1 VSDRER
7 VRIPKGRFD
16 LVVEL
21 DDGTVVVLEGARIG
35 TIDARPGG
43 DVRIAGEWDRSRE
56 KARQERAEQSRRD
69 RDVFDFRVDWSNV
82 ASAAFNTAQAMRDL
96 EEVMRAARA
105 AARPPPP
112 PPTVHGTWR
121 VVLGFRE
128 HERPSIADVKR
139 KHRQL
144 MAKAHPD
151 AGGSHERAVALNGA
165 MDEAKAELRQTR
177 TRVHFG

>member
-1 VSDRER
+1 
-7 VRIPKGRFD
+7 
-16 LVVEL
+16 VVEL

-43 DVRIAGEWDRSRE
+43 DVRIAGDRWVNEVREDLHREWDRSRE